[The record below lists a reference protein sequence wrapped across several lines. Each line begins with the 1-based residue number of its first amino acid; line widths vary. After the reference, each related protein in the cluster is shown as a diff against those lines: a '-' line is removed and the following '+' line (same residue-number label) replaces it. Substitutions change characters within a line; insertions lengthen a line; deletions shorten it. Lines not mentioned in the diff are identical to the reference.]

1 MNSKH
6 AEDYKTGM
14 GRRIKQRRKEL
25 KMTQEELAERLGIS
39 VKHMSEAERGLS
51 GLSIE
56 NLIRL
61 SELFGVSLDYLIRG
75 KTVINIWQLLL
86 PQLETVPPDKA
97 DDLYDL
103 ILTGI
108 RLAEE

>member
-1 MNSKH
+1 MNKKH
-6 AEDYKTGM
+6 NKDYKTGM
-14 GRRIKQRRKEL
+14 GRRIKQRRKEFE
-25 KMTQEELAERLGIS
+25 MTQEEPAERLGIS
-39 VKHMSEAERGLS
+39 VRHMSEAERGLS

-61 SELFGVSLDYLIRG
+61 SELFGVSLDYYIRG
-75 KTVINIWQLLL
+75 ETVINRWQLLL

-97 DDLYDL
+97 DDLYGL

-108 RLAEE
+108 RIAEK